1 MNLNIGGGYMEWEK
15 AKTIVIVFLVIL
27 NSILG
32 FLWYK
37 NSLKYTLDDEQKKN
51 IITLLENKDISLNT
65 DFIEKHDPMKK
76 LELTV
81 NLYDERD
88 ILKIFFKEGAS
99 PENKGDNYRPVY
111 ETGDEVLAINQNII
125 LYSSNMKGEK
135 LALDRKA
142 ALKLCQDF
150 IDKMGD
156 KGKGYKLDIIP
167 EDISQGGTIIYTQ
180 RINKNIIYNNYIKF
194 TVGEYG
200 ISNVEYSYGLPV
212 GYSGDTREIASCD
225 EALFTFMVTI
235 RNETTEKISI
245 EKIDLV
251 YFKEEDTQ
259 TGFTAVPCY
268 RVLYKRENTPEGS
281 YNIML
286 INAYTN
292 KIEGHE

>member
-1 MNLNIGGGYMEWEK
+1 MEWEK
-15 AKTIVIVFLVIL
+15 AKAIIIVFLVIL
-27 NSILG
+27 NIMLG
-32 FLWYK
+32 FLLYK
-37 NSLKYTLDDEQKKN
+37 SSLKYTLDDEQKKN
-51 IITLLENKDISLNT
+51 IQILLEKKDISLDT
-65 DFIEKHDPMKK
+65 SFIEKHDPMKK
-76 LELTV
+76 LELAV

-88 ILKIFFKEGAS
+88 ILKIFFKEGAA

-125 LYSSNMKGEK
+125 LYSSNIKGPK
-135 LALDRKA
+135 ITLDRKT

-150 IDKMGD
+150 IEKMGD
-156 KGKGYKLDIIP
+156 KGQGYELDIIP
-167 EDISQGGTIIYTQ
+167 KDISRGGTVIYTQ
-180 RINKNIIYNNYIKF
+180 KIKRISKNIIYNNYLKF
-194 TVGEYG
+194 TLGEYG
-200 ISNVEYSYGLPV
+200 ISHIEYSYGLPV

-268 RVLYKRENTPEGS
+268 RILFKRENTPEES
-281 YNIML
+281 YNIMF

-292 KIEGHE
+292 KIEGYE